1 VPLTGSAAGTYTVI
15 WTVVAADTHPSRG
28 EFTFNVGHP
37 SPVRAPGL
45 GTGDVGQVPP
55 IGLAMQALSRWLH
68 FAGFALSFGVAIY
81 SLFLARDPPH
91 LLGRSQPGEGR
102 PLLLAGAGVALLLA
116 AEPLA
121 LLAQTISLDP
131 SHAFDG
137 DALTSALTSPFGH
150 VLGLRVGAALLFW
163 AVLGGLKQAPWLR
176 WSVPALAVALSLVD
190 AMTAHAVP
198 ALPQPMG
205 LALNAVHI
213 FAMVTW
219 VGGLAAFALAPAAMF
234 GRVAAWSA
242 AMLILS
248 GAALALLHFGQ
259 WQELMTTAY
268 GQSLIVKIP
277 LVASALLL
285 ARLGRRRW
293 ELVTLAAVLGVSA
306 VLLSLPQPR

>member
-1 VPLTGSAAGTYTVI
+1 
-15 WTVVAADTHPSRG
+15 
-28 EFTFNVGHP
+28 
-37 SPVRAPGL
+37 
-45 GTGDVGQVPP
+45 
-55 IGLAMQALSRWLH
+55 
-68 FAGFALSFGVAIY
+68 
-81 SLFLARDPPH
+81 
-91 LLGRSQPGEGR
+91 
-102 PLLLAGAGVALLLA
+102 LAGAGVALLLA

-121 LLAQTISLDP
+121 LLAQTTSLDP
-131 SHAFDG
+131 SRAFDG

-150 VLGLRVGAALLFW
+150 VLGLRLAAALLLW

-190 AMTAHAVP
+190 ATTAHAVP

-205 LALNAVHI
+205 LAMNAVHI

-242 AMLILS
+242 GLLLLS

-268 GQSLIVKIP
+268 GQSLLVKIP
-277 LVASALLL
+277 LVGSALLL

-306 VLLSLPQPR
+306 ILVSLPQPR